1 MKNDKIKSKSTES
14 SEFSIAVELQAGRRA
29 NFTYNE
35 LALAEAH
42 YTILQAYPSI
52 GNLGIKTIKRSWKQ

>member
-1 MKNDKIKSKSTES
+1 MKNEKTKSKSTES
-14 SEFSIAVELQAGRRA
+14 SEFSIDVELQAGRRA
-29 NFTYNE
+29 HFTYNDY
-35 LALAEAH
+35 ALADAH